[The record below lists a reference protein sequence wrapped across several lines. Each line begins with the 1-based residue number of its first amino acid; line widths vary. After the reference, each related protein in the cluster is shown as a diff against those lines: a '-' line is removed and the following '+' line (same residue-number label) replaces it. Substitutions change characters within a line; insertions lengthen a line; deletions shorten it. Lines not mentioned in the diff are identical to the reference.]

1 MKFLLLLFVLFSFID
16 ARIYRDNSKE
26 IVIDD
31 TAKLMWNDDTSVV
44 KILKKHS
51 EAQDYCKNL
60 DFAGLKSWRLPEIEE
75 YELIV
80 DKKNIKNYINKSFK
94 FNVPDGYW
102 PQKAPGRTLWFY
114 PDYMHF
120 ISGTKYF
127 DSRHTNKYVRC
138 VRNY

>member
-80 DKKNIKNYINKSFK
+80 DKKNIKNYIN
-94 FNVPDGYW
+94 N
-102 PQKAPGRTLWFY
+102 
-114 PDYMHF
+114 DY
-120 ISGTKYF
+120 KE
-127 DSRHTNKYVRC
+127 
-138 VRNY
+138 